1 MRYNLDFDNRLH
13 ENFRRFLVMPQNIIL
28 KNYEI
33 TESVNAK
40 QEPILILTFDIN
52 DHTSSLGW
60 KPVDVSF
67 DKSSLLLRVLDD
79 EKEIHVKT
87 DPISFNDEVF
97 ERLKSHN
104 QIVIAGLNKYK
115 EGNVVEYA
123 YLVDSHNIQPQKRH
137 SFK

>member
-1 MRYNLDFDNRLH
+1 MQ
-13 ENFRRFLVMPQNIIL
+13 QNIIL

-52 DHTSSLGW
+52 DHASSLGW
-60 KPVDVSF
+60 KPIDVSF
-67 DKSSLLLRVLDD
+67 NKSSLTLRVSDD
-79 EKEIHVKT
+79 EKEIEVKT

-97 ERLKSHN
+97 ERLQSHDK
-104 QIVIAGLNKYK
+104 IVIAGLNKYK

-123 YLVDSHNIQPQKRH
+123 YLVDNYNIQPQKRH
-137 SFK
+137 SLK